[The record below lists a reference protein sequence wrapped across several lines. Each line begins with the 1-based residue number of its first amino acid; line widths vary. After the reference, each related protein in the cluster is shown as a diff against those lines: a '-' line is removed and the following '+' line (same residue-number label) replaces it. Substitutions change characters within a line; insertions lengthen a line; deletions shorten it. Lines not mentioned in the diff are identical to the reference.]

1 MNEINLLRRLLS
13 LLVSVFFLKCSSKNF
28 VANADSNAK
37 KNEAENNKFLEVN
50 KKYKLVWADEFNTAG
65 LPDSTKWGFD
75 IGTGDWGWGN
85 NEKEYYTNR
94 NENVQVSNGILKIN
108 AIKEDYKGSA
118 YTSTRML
125 TKGKYAFTYG
135 KVVVRAKLPTGL
147 GTWPAI
153 WMLGD
158 NIKTVGWPQCGEID
172 IMEHK
177 GSELNKIYAT
187 LHYPEHFGNNGDGN
201 TIMIKDAT
209 TAFHIYTAEWSK
221 ENIKFYVDDVL
232 FKTFLNSPTV
242 PFNQDFHIIVNLA
255 MGGNFAGEL
264 DPSITHATMEVD
276 YVRVYQK

>member
-1 MNEINLLRRLLS
+1 MNKINLLKPLFVLFIC
-13 LLVSVFFLKCSSKNF
+13 VCFLKCSNKNF
-28 VANADSNAK
+28 VANEYSSQD
-37 KNEAENNKFLEVN
+37 KNETKSNKFLNEN
-50 KKYKLVWADEFNTAG
+50 KKYKLVWADEFNASG
-65 LPDSTKWGFD
+65 LPDSSKWGYD

-94 NENVQVSNGILKIN
+94 FENVNISNGILKIN
-108 AIKEDYKGSA
+108 AIKEEYKGSA

-135 KVVVRAKLPTGL
+135 KVVVRAKLPAGL

-153 WMLGD
+153 WMLSD
-158 NIKTVGWPQCGEID
+158 NFKTVGWPQCGEID

-201 TIMIKDAT
+201 TTMIKDAT
-209 TAFHIYTAEWSK
+209 TSFHIYTAEWSAT
-221 ENIKFYVDDVL
+221 EIKFYVDNIL
-232 FKTFLNSPTV
+232 FKTFLNSPKV
-242 PFNQDFHIIVNLA
+242 PFNHDFHIILNLA
-255 MGGNFAGEL
+255 MGGNFAGTL
-264 DPSITHATMEVD
+264 DPTITNATMEVD